1 MEDSMKTRNKPSSK
15 SVRRWWVLPNMV
27 GKSGFYWNA
36 SDNQS
41 PFRRLVRVYRKS
53 ETNVWVED
61 QNGCHS
67 TIEGTGYYIGPYHPD
82 SIVAAAR
89 KHPDYDMGQFSGKP
103 PFSKGVSDPAVMPA
117 NDPHH
122 STAVAHTKPA
132 EEDVALIVGRG
143 FQDALNG
150 LDFADN
156 PYRNDAED
164 SGRYHAWFIGWFDAQ
179 DVADPR
185 AKQA

>member
-1 MEDSMKTRNKPSSK
+1 MKTHNKPSSK
-15 SVRRWWVLPNMV
+15 SVRRWWVLPSMV

-53 ETNVWVED
+53 ETNIWVED
-61 QNGCHS
+61 QNGYHS

-103 PFSKGVSDPAVMPA
+103 PFSNGEQDPVVRAPA
-117 NDPHH
+117 NH
-122 STAVAHTKPA
+122 AKP
-132 EEDVALIVGRG
+132 EDVTRIVSRG

-150 LDFADN
+150 LDFLDN
-156 PYRNDAED
+156 PFRSDAED
-164 SGRYHAWFIGWFDAQ
+164 SGRYHAWFTGWFDAQ
-179 DVADPR
+179 DCC
-185 AKQA
+185 QHS